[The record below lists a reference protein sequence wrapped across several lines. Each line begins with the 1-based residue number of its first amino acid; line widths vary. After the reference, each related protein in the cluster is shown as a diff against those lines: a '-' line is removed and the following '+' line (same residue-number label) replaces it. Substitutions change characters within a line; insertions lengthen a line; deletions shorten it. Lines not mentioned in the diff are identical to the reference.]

1 MKAILIALVS
11 NKEVVLILFIL
22 PRLHVTTWVLSVNRS
37 PGRLEAEINNGFSLS
52 TATVVEVKRFLPPRS
67 LVKA

>member
-1 MKAILIALVS
+1 MKAIPVALVS

-22 PRLHVTTWVLSVNRS
+22 PRLHAITRALSVNKLS
-37 PGRLEAEINNGFSLS
+37 NRLEVEINNGFSLL
-52 TATVVEVKRFLPPRS
+52 TATVVEVRHFLPLYS